1 MTGFHKALFL
11 TTTLVLLSYFT
22 IVRAQ
27 VPTPAGDPRLG
38 TWKLNLEKSQFT
50 AGSGPEEP
58 KMQVRRVQSRPD
70 GFIVFTQIGIDR
82 QDNPIF
88 IQATYKLDGK
98 NYPEFTQTSLAEF
111 AAADIKP
118 NTNAYKLSD
127 AQTVEITRFDGTGKV
142 TGISTQVL
150 SKDGKTHVA
159 TGRDASGNVRAVQ
172 VWERQ

>member
-127 AQTVEITRFDGTGKV
+127 ADCRDHKIRWDRESNGNKHASFKQRRQNTRSD
-142 TGISTQVL
+142 
-150 SKDGKTHVA
+150 
-159 TGRDASGNVRAVQ
+159 
-172 VWERQ
+172 W